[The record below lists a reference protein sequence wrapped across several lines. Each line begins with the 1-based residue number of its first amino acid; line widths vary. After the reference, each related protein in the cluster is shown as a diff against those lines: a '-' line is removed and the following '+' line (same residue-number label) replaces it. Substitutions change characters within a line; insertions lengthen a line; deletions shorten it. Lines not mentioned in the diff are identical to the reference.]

1 MEISSKMYDS
11 FLTPNVMQKFRIAIS
26 QNLES
31 QTWDLKEILS
41 EFHKEFQLRE
51 QCLVN
56 PKDVRPSNSFQR
68 GEVLHSSLALYS
80 ESANNKQFSRVW
92 CSFSNQNHQSSKCN
106 VVTSAESSKQV
117 LRKKGRCYVCLR
129 SGHLSRNCKSP
140 VKCFKCQGAHHVATC
155 DGFEKVENV
164 PNVSASLYVD
174 QYRGSVLLQTA
185 TAEVVRP
192 DNDNRDFKIPG
203 RLTSRTADRK

>member
-41 EFHKEFQLRE
+41 EFHKEFRLRE
-51 QCLVN
+51 QCLETLRTS
-56 PKDVRPSNSFQR
+56 DRQTRFREVRCFILLRLCTLKALTTNSFLVCGAR
-68 GEVLHSSLALYS
+68 FPIKIIRTLNVM
-80 ESANNKQFSRVW
+80 W
-92 CSFSNQNHQSSKCN
+92 SN
-106 VVTSAESSKQV
+106 AESSKQV
-117 LRKKGRCYVCLR
+117 LRKKGRCYLCLR

-155 DGFEKVENV
+155 DSFE
-164 PNVSASLYVD
+164 
-174 QYRGSVLLQTA
+174 
-185 TAEVVRP
+185 
-192 DNDNRDFKIPG
+192 
-203 RLTSRTADRK
+203 

>member
-1 MEISSKMYDS
+1 MKKAVELLKGRFGNRQVVISSNMEALTKIPKIASTSEVTRLRSLYNTVESHVCGLKSMEISSKMYDS

-140 VKCFKCQGAHHVATC
+140 VKCFKCQGAHHVAT
-155 DGFEKVENV
+155 
-164 PNVSASLYVD
+164 
-174 QYRGSVLLQTA
+174 
-185 TAEVVRP
+185 
-192 DNDNRDFKIPG
+192 
-203 RLTSRTADRK
+203 